1 MVSAAATPAPS
12 ASSNGAANGVHPLLR
27 AVIYEDA
34 AEVKKLLLQ
43 DGVNVDVRDRYGYT
57 PLHKVLTTI
66 FKSLRSKRFSN
77 VYTVSVRSSVIG

>member
-12 ASSNGAANGVHPLLR
+12 ASSNGVNPLLR

-57 PLHKVLTTI
+57 PLHKVIDHFLVATKQAT
-66 FKSLRSKRFSN
+66 
-77 VYTVSVRSSVIG
+77 